1 MMNFKMKIFSYQ
13 EILKN
18 RIKKNLKKDKMKKEA
33 NTKYLLLVY
42 TTNL

>member
-1 MMNFKMKIFSYQ
+1 MNFKVKILSYQ

>member
-1 MMNFKMKIFSYQ
+1 MMNFKMKILSYQ

-18 RIKKNLKKDKMKKEA
+18 RIKKKLKKDKMKKEA

>member
-1 MMNFKMKIFSYQ
+1 MNFKMKILSYQ